1 MTDIN
6 EYDNNYEAAAMGA
19 SRYLGLDEESLLK
32 RIEMARVVPDVSG
45 YDVGGRAVVE
55 LAVRKERHN
64 DL

>member
-6 EYDNNYEAAAMGA
+6 EYDNNYEAAVMGV